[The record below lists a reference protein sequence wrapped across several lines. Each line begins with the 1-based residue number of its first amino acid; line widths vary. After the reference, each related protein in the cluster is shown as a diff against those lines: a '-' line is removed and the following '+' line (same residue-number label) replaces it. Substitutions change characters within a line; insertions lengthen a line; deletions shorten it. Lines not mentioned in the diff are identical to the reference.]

1 MKRQTNIPCPGRW
14 QCDSKLNKTGKSI
27 QTYSNLFVL
36 GSDSKNQTKNVA
48 PRLRSNKVE
57 NDAWQSKPLRCFFR
71 FARLQRCKQGRLL
84 KVTCRVYTDAISQN
98 IPNFTKLHLKWDQ
111 WSNTIRLIWY
121 ISAKQ
126 TCVLH
131 SKALNTMNPMN
142 HETWAQGLLLLF
154 FVSHSVPCVE
164 LLTSYFD
171 HSTLFNFMSTNM
183 SIHWGEG
190 ASTLGMH
197 ATHERST
204 LTPLCNKR
212 PLPVEFER
220 RDGFEREAFPP
231 SLSWVEL
238 RAEAVSWVVQKS
250 STKITFCENAARD
263 KK

>member
-111 WSNTIRLIWY
+111 WSNTIRHIWY
-121 ISAKQ
+121 ITAKQ

-154 FVSHSVPCVE
+154 LFHIVCHVLNCWPPTLITQHSSTLCQPTCQSIEVKVFQHLGCMPHMRDRPWHPCVTRG
-164 LLTSYFD
+164 LCQWS
-171 HSTLFNFMSTNM
+171 SS
-183 SIHWGEG
+183 EG
-190 ASTLGMH
+190 TGSNVK
-197 ATHERST
+197 
-204 LTPLCNKR
+204 PF
-212 PLPVEFER
+212 LP
-220 RDGFEREAFPP
+220 A
-231 SLSWVEL
+231 
-238 RAEAVSWVVQKS
+238 
-250 STKITFCENAARD
+250 
-263 KK
+263 